1 MSAAVWYRTDWL
13 ERRFPDL
20 ARMRDEMEAA
30 TPRPRR
36 AILDDGPY
44 IHPPP
49 PVYGIHVTEY
59 DRHRSW
65 AGQVTS
71 NRGQW

>member
-30 TPRPRR
+30 TPRPNR
-36 AILDDGPY
+36 DGPVAEEY
-44 IHPPP
+44 RWLPRA
-49 PVYGIHVTEY
+49 VLGMHVTEY